1 MIHSAIRT
9 VGLASM
15 DSTRVIVEPGTGY
28 ELLLSGMIVAAR
40 QATRSL
46 DDATEWRRR
55 AEAAGPDVIDGI
67 RRIGREPFIN
77 LLGFVHAMTDER
89 TANTALTALADASA
103 RDVLLALVGYH
114 RRAMRL
120 VTPPAVIRAAVDG
133 DQDARR
139 EFRRTSF
146 PDLRYWQAS
155 LRYLLSGPSAEI
167 RHEVVGILRAWYE
180 RGFSD
185 HEPAIRDAQAADAP
199 AVREL
204 VAAMELDAVLE
215 RIAPGITFAREV
227 GQSLVVLIPDVV
239 IRPGYVIGDH
249 GPTLLIAYPAGSS
262 GADPAV
268 PPDPLV
274 RLGKALGDPL
284 RLRALRELRDGPLTL
299 TDLAERLGVPRTSL
313 QHHVRILTY
322 AGLVVLS
329 VDDAQWGRL
338 ELREDALAQ
347 VSRLAERYVLG

>member
-1 MIHSAIRT
+1 
-9 VGLASM
+9 M
-15 DSTRVIVEPGTGY
+15 DSVRVTVEPGTGY
-28 ELLLSGMIVAAR
+28 ELLLTGMIVAAR
-40 QATRSL
+40 QAGRSL
-46 DDATEWRRR
+46 DDAAAWRRR
-55 AEAAGPDVIDGI
+55 AEIAGPDVLDGI

-77 LLGFVHAMTDER
+77 LLGFVHALTDEP
-89 TANTALTALADASA
+89 TAEAALAALTDTAD
-103 RDVLLALVGYH
+103 RDVVLALVGYH

-133 DQDARR
+133 DDDARR

-155 LRYLLSGPSAEI
+155 LRYLLSAPAADI
-167 RHEVVGILRAWYE
+167 RADVVRTLRTWYE
-180 RGFSD
+180 RGFAE
-185 HEPAIRDAQAADAP
+185 HEAAIRVTIEADAA

-204 VAAMELDAVLE
+204 VAAVELDAVLE
-215 RIAPGITFAREV
+215 RIAPGIQFAREV
-227 GQSLVVLIPDVV
+227 GQSLVVLVPDVV
-239 IRPGYVIGDH
+239 LRPGYVIGDH
-249 GPTLLIAYPAGSS
+249 GPTLVIAYPAGAS

-284 RLRALRELRDGPLTL
+284 RLRALRELRDGPLSL

-313 QHHVRILTY
+313 QHHVRILMY
-322 AGLVVLS
+322 AGLVALS

-338 ELREDALAQ
+338 ELRDEALAQ

>member
-1 MIHSAIRT
+1 
-9 VGLASM
+9 M
-15 DSTRVIVEPGTGY
+15 DSVRVIVEPGTGY

-40 QATRSL
+40 QAERSL
-46 DDATEWRRR
+46 DEAVVWRRR
-55 AEAAGPDVIDGI
+55 AEAAGPEVFEGL

-77 LLGFVHAMTDER
+77 LLGFVHAMTEEP
-89 TANTALTALADASA
+89 TARAALAALSDTPE

-133 DQDARR
+133 DENARR

-146 PDLRYWQAS
+146 PELRYWQAS
-155 LRYLLSGPSAEI
+155 LRYLLSGPAAEI
-167 RHEVVGILRAWYE
+167 RDAVAGTISAWYE
-180 RGFSD
+180 RGFAE
-185 HEPAIRDAQAADAP
+185 HESGIRETVTADAA

-215 RIAPGITFAREV
+215 RIAPGIQFAREV
-227 GQSLVVLIPDVV
+227 GQSLVVLVPDMI

-249 GPTLLIAYPAGSS
+249 GPTLLIAYPAGASRS
-262 GADPAV
+262 DPAV
-268 PPDPLV
+268 PPDGLV

-313 QHHVRILTY
+313 QHHVRILMY
-322 AGLVVLS
+322 AGLVTLS

-338 ELREDALAQ
+338 ELRDDALAQ
-347 VSRLAERYVLG
+347 VSRIAERYVLG

>member
-1 MIHSAIRT
+1 
-9 VGLASM
+9 M
-15 DSTRVIVEPGTGY
+15 DSVRVIVEPGTGY

-40 QATRSL
+40 QAGRSM
-46 DDATEWRRR
+46 DDAALWRQR
-55 AEAAGPDVIDGI
+55 AEAAGPEVLEGI

-77 LLGFVHAMTDER
+77 LLGFVHALTEEP
-89 TANTALTALADASA
+89 TAEAAITALAETPD
-103 RDVLLALVGYH
+103 REVVLALVGYH

-133 DQDARR
+133 DEDARR

-155 LRYLLSGPSAEI
+155 LGHLLSAPTADI
-167 RHEVVGILRAWYE
+167 RAGVVGTIRAWYE
-180 RGFSD
+180 RGFAE
-185 HEPAIRDAQAADAP
+185 HEAGIRSAIGNDAA

-204 VAAMELDAVLE
+204 TAAMELDAVLE
-215 RIAPGITFAREV
+215 RIAPGIQFAREV
-227 GQSLVVLIPDVV
+227 GQSLVILVPDVV
-239 IRPGYVIGDH
+239 LRPGYVISDH
-249 GPTLLIAYPAGSS
+249 GPTLLIAYPAGAS
-262 GADPAV
+262 GVDPGA
-268 PPDPLV
+268 PPDLLV

-322 AGLVVLS
+322 AGLVALS

-338 ELREDALAQ
+338 ELRDEALAEA
-347 VSRLAERYVLG
+347 SRLAERYVLG

>member
-1 MIHSAIRT
+1 
-9 VGLASM
+9 M
-15 DSTRVIVEPGTGY
+15 DSVRVIVEPGTGY

-40 QATRSL
+40 QAGRSL
-46 DDATEWRRR
+46 DDAAVWRQR
-55 AEAAGPDVIDGI
+55 AEAAGPDVFEGL

-77 LLGFVHAMTDER
+77 LLGFVHALTGEP
-89 TANTALTALADASA
+89 TADAALAALADAPE
-103 RDVLLALVGYH
+103 REVVLALVGYH

-120 VTPPAVIRAAVDG
+120 VTSPAVIRAAVDG
-133 DQDARR
+133 DEDARR

-155 LRYLLSGPSAEI
+155 LRYLLSAPAADV
-167 RHEVVGILRAWYE
+167 RAEVVATFKAWYD
-180 RGFSD
+180 RGFAD
-185 HEPAIRDAQAADAP
+185 HEAAIGVAIEADGA
-199 AVREL
+199 AVRGL

-215 RIAPGITFAREV
+215 RIAPGIQFAREV
-227 GQSLVVLIPDVV
+227 GQSLVVLVPDVV
-239 IRPGYVIGDH
+239 LRPGYVIGDH
-249 GPTLLIAYPAGSS
+249 GPTLLIAYPAG
-262 GADPAV
+262 ACAVDPAA

-299 TDLAERLGVPRTSL
+299 TDLAQRLGVPRTSL
-313 QHHVRILTY
+313 QHHVRILMY
-322 AGLVVLS
+322 AGLVSLS

-338 ELREDALAQ
+338 ELRDEALAQ

>member
-1 MIHSAIRT
+1 MDT
-9 VGLASM
+9 V
-15 DSTRVIVEPGTGY
+15 RVIVEPGTGY
-28 ELLLSGMIVAAR
+28 ELLLSAMIVAER
-40 QATRSL
+40 QAGRSL
-46 DDATEWRRR
+46 DDAIMWRRR
-55 AEAAGPDVIDGI
+55 AEAAGADVLAGI

-77 LLGFVHAMTDER
+77 LIGFVHAMTEEP
-89 TANTALTALADASA
+89 TAAAAIAALEEASD

-120 VTPPAVIRAAVDG
+120 VTPPAVMRAAVDG
-133 DQDARR
+133 DPDARR

-146 PDLRYWQAS
+146 PELRYWQAS
-155 LRYLLSGPSAEI
+155 LRYLLGGPRDAV
-167 RHEVVGILRAWYE
+167 RAEVVRILRAWHD
-180 RGFSD
+180 RGLAEL
-185 HEPAIRDAQAADAP
+185 EPAIREAQQADAV

-204 VAAMELDAVLE
+204 VGTMELDAVLE

-239 IRPGYVIGDH
+239 LRPGYVIDDH

-262 GADPAV
+262 GADPAT
-268 PPDPLV
+268 PPEPLV

-284 RLRALRELRDGPLTL
+284 RLRALRELRGGPLTL
-299 TDLAERLGVPRTSL
+299 TDLAERLSVPRTSL
-313 QHHVRILTY
+313 QHHVRILMY

-338 ELREDALAQ
+338 ELRDEALAQ
-347 VSRLAERYVLG
+347 VSALAERYVLG

>member
-1 MIHSAIRT
+1 
-9 VGLASM
+9 M
-15 DSTRVIVEPGTGY
+15 DSVRVIVEPGTGY

-40 QATRSL
+40 QAGRSM
-46 DDATEWRRR
+46 DDAAVWRQR
-55 AEAAGPDVIDGI
+55 AQAAGPEVLDGI

-77 LLGFVHAMTDER
+77 LLGFVHALTEEP
-89 TANTALTALADASA
+89 TAEAAIAALGETPD
-103 RDVLLALVGYH
+103 REVVLALVGYH

-133 DQDARR
+133 DEDARR

-155 LRYLLSGPSAEI
+155 LRHLLSAPPAEV
-167 RHEVVGILRAWYE
+167 RADVVGTIRAWYD
-180 RGFSD
+180 RGFAE
-185 HEPAIRDAQAADAP
+185 HEAVIRAAIGADAA

-204 VAAMELDAVLE
+204 TAAMELDAVLE
-215 RIAPGITFAREV
+215 RIAPGIQFAREV
-227 GQSLVVLIPDVV
+227 GQSLVILVPDVV
-239 IRPGYVIGDH
+239 LRPGYVIVDH
-249 GPTLLIAYPAGSS
+249 GPTLLIAYPAGAS
-262 GADPAV
+262 GVDPADP
-268 PPDPLV
+268 PDLLV

-313 QHHVRILTY
+313 QHHVRILMY
-322 AGLVVLS
+322 AGLVALS

-338 ELREDALAQ
+338 ELRGETLAQ
-347 VSRLAERYVLG
+347 ASRLAERYVLG